1 MNKWFDKLNIYLKC
15 STLSAIFFLLI
26 NIGFIPC
33 YVVGE
38 LSLPLG
44 INLGLVV
51 GILVYVV
58 TGILELKFPKS
69 HLWVIILNVTRFLLF
84 AGILILIAIC
94 YYKIGIKL
102 FNLFTYVGG
111 YLLVLRFLL
120 TLYYDEYKKGK

>member
-15 STLSAIFFLLI
+15 STLSTIFFLLI

-69 HLWVIILNVTRFLLF
+69 HLWVIILNITRFLLF

-111 YLLVLRFLL
+111 YLLVLLFLL

>member
-69 HLWVIILNVTRFLLF
+69 HIWVIILNVIRFLLF

-111 YLLVLRFLL
+111 YLLVLLFLL

>member
-69 HLWVIILNVTRFLLF
+69 HLWVIILNATRFLLF

-111 YLLVLRFLL
+111 YLLVLLFLL

>member
-38 LSLPLG
+38 ISLPLG

-111 YLLVLRFLL
+111 YLLVLLFLL